1 MASTQ
6 LLDILKDIETA
17 TLRNAAQLPLK
28 KANRPEWQGLGFQ
41 LGGVRLVSALGEVV
55 EILKPPRATV
65 LPRVKPWVLG
75 ISNIRG
81 RLIPIIDLHRFL
93 GIEVTVPRSLRR
105 VLVVETEDFVVG
117 LQVEQSLG
125 MQHFLKESFEAG
137 EPEGLESIQQ
147 YISGAYRHGGRVYYI
162 LNLKSL
168 AGDKR
173 FLDVEE

>member
-6 LLDILKDIETA
+6 LLDLLKDIETD
-17 TLRNAAQLPLK
+17 TLRNAASMPLK
-28 KANRPEWQGLGFQ
+28 KAVRPEWQGLGFQ
-41 LGGVRLVSALGEVV
+41 LGGVRLVSALGEVA

-75 ISNIRG
+75 VSNIRG

-93 GIEVTVPRSLRR
+93 GIEMTLPRNLHR
-105 VLVVETEDFVVG
+105 VLVVETEDFTVG

-125 MQHFLKESFEAG
+125 MQHFLKESFE
-137 EPEGLESIQQ
+137 EGKPDGLIEIQT
-147 YISGAYRHGGRVYYI
+147 YMEGAYRHGGRVYYV

-168 AGDKR
+168 IRDKR
-173 FLDVEE
+173 FMDVEE